1 MMNVMNSLTGG
12 DGDLWYLWVAFD
24 ITFLVLAIE
33 IAITVG
39 SNRRQRRRG
48 HVVHPRTRG
57 STLTEKP

>member
-1 MMNVMNSLTGG
+1 MNIVNSLTGG

-39 SNRRQRRRG
+39 SNRRQPRRG
-48 HVVHPRTRG
+48 HVAHPHTRG
-57 STLTEKP
+57 NTLTEKP

>member
-1 MMNVMNSLTGG
+1 MNLVNSLTGD

-39 SNRRQRRRG
+39 SNRRRRRRG
-48 HVVHPRTRG
+48 HVVQPHTRG

>member
-1 MMNVMNSLTGG
+1 MNLVNSLTSG

-33 IAITVG
+33 VAITVG

-48 HVVHPRTRG
+48 HVVQPRTR

>member
-1 MMNVMNSLTGG
+1 MNIMNDLTGG

-48 HVVHPRTRG
+48 HVVQPHTRG

>member
-1 MMNVMNSLTGG
+1 MNIMNDLTGG
-12 DGDLWYLWVAFD
+12 VGDLWYLWVAFD

-39 SNRRQRRRG
+39 SNWRQRRRG
-48 HVVHPRTRG
+48 HVVQPRTRG

>member
-1 MMNVMNSLTGG
+1 MTMLNSLTGG

-39 SNRRQRRRG
+39 SNQRQRRRG
-48 HVVHPRTRG
+48 PVVQPHTR
-57 STLTEKP
+57 SRTLTEKP

>member
-1 MMNVMNSLTGG
+1 MNIVNSLTGG

-48 HVVHPRTRG
+48 HVVQPRTRA

>member
-1 MMNVMNSLTGG
+1 MTIMNNLTGG

-39 SNRRQRRRG
+39 SNRRQRKRG
-48 HVVHPRTRG
+48 HEAHPRLRG
-57 STLTEKP
+57 SRLTEKP

>member
-1 MMNVMNSLTGG
+1 MNIMNSLTGG

-48 HVVHPRTRG
+48 HVVQPHTRG

>member
-1 MMNVMNSLTGG
+1 MNIMNSLTGG

-48 HVVHPRTRG
+48 HEGQSRPRG

>member
-1 MMNVMNSLTGG
+1 MNIVNSLTGG

-39 SNRRQRRRG
+39 SNRRQRRRER
-48 HVVHPRTRG
+48 VVQPRTRT

>member
-1 MMNVMNSLTGG
+1 MNVMNSLTGG

-48 HVVHPRTRG
+48 HVAQPRTRV

>member
-1 MMNVMNSLTGG
+1 MNVMNSLTGG

-48 HVVHPRTRG
+48 HVVQPRTRG

>member
-1 MMNVMNSLTGG
+1 MNIVNSLTSG

-33 IAITVG
+33 VAITVG
-39 SNRRQRRRG
+39 SNRRQRGRG
-48 HVVHPRTRG
+48 HVVQPRTRG

>member
-1 MMNVMNSLTGG
+1 MNLVNSLTGD

-39 SNRRQRRRG
+39 ANRRQRRRG
-48 HVVHPRTRG
+48 HVVQPHTRG

>member
-1 MMNVMNSLTGG
+1 MNLMNSLTGG

-39 SNRRQRRRG
+39 SNKRQRRRG
-48 HVVHPRTRG
+48 RVVQPRTRT

>member
-1 MMNVMNSLTGG
+1 MTILNSLSGS

-39 SNRRQRRRG
+39 SNRRQHRRG
-48 HVVHPRTRG
+48 HVVQPHTRS